1 MIIEGNEKEKAAM
14 AEFHKGNSRKGSPWQ
29 NFIRANR
36 KDYRRSL
43 LQPFEK
49 NIKRKI
55 TVRVKRPAVIMET
68 VKSAWQFTGH
78 TRSMFPIA

>member
-1 MIIEGNEKEKAAM
+1 MIIEGMKK
-14 AEFHKGNSRKGSPWQ
+14 KRQPWQ
-29 NFIRANR
+29 RISQGQPEGRASITGGYWR
-36 KDYRRSL
+36 FREEY
-43 LQPFEK
+43 
-49 NIKRKI
+49 KRKI